1 MKMILLILA
10 VVAASL
16 TAYALFV
23 NNDNDSIEEYDYVIE
38 NKQGPVEIR
47 RYNACY
53 FNTVNLPRKN
63 YSDNA
68 SGGFRILAGYIFG
81 GNDEQ
86 RKIAM
91 TSPVVMEMDSQVKMK
106 FMVPKSESIDQL
118 PKPNDS
124 RVNLEYTKA
133 KRVAIIRF
141 GGWAN
146 DVKIEKYVNRLKDWL
161 DENQI
166 PYNSGYSFM
175 GYNPPY
181 QLIGR
186 RNEIMID
193 LD

>member
-1 MKMILLILA
+1 
-10 VVAASL
+10 
-16 TAYALFV
+16 
-23 NNDNDSIEEYDYVIE
+23 
-38 NKQGPVEIR
+38 
-47 RYNACY
+47 
-53 FNTVNLPRKN
+53 
-63 YSDNA
+63 
-68 SGGFRILAGYIFG
+68 
-81 GNDEQ
+81 
-86 RKIAM
+86 M

-106 FMVPKSESIDQL
+106 FMVPKSENIDQL

-146 DVKIEKYVNRLKDWL
+146 DVKIEKNVNRLKDWL

-181 QLIGR
+181 QLIGI

>member
-23 NNDNDSIEEYDYVIE
+23 NNDNNSIEEYDYVIE
-38 NKQGPVEIR
+38 NKQGAIEIR

-53 FNTVNLPRKN
+53 FNTVNLPNKN

-68 SGGFRILAGYIFG
+68 SNGFRILAGYIFG
-81 GNDEQ
+81 SNDEQ

-106 FMVPKSESIDQL
+106 FMVPKSENIDQL

-133 KRVAIIRF
+133 KRVAIIGF

-161 DENQI
+161 DENQMS
-166 PYNSGYSFM
+166 YNSGYSFM